1 MHNSSYK
8 NNTISV
14 KGLKW
19 ILKKNLAN
27 NFDEIKKIENMPEI
41 IKNILYKRE
50 LFDMDITNY
59 LRPSFDK
66 QNLNPYR
73 LHDMEKAV
81 EIFLKQLFIMKK

>member
-1 MHNSSYK
+1 MHNSYYK

-19 ILKKNLAN
+19 ILKKNLVH
-27 NFDEIKKIENMPEI
+27 NFDAIKKIENIPKI
-41 IKNILYKRE
+41 IRHILYKRE

-66 QNLNPYR
+66 QNLNHTVY
-73 LHDMEKAV
+73 MIWK
-81 EIFLKQLFIMKK
+81 KQ